1 MGFLDVK
8 QICVHT
14 SEGNVGLP
22 ILYKKT
28 AALTALFKVPLGAM
42 NSLLQG
48 TGLSAAPAGSDSAL
62 AAVVFFRYDETS
74 IGPYNEAALATI
86 VTQEGHAAP
95 AVPLVDISLPPALR
109 RSAIHILDL
118 PVTTAIANAAGREIW
133 GYPKFVTEIP
143 ITMEKGHFEGRVK
156 DPEGTEIVEMSGSL
170 GPGLPIPAADMVLL
184 SHLHGELVRARIDIK
199 ASMRAHR
206 GSGLTLTIGA
216 SSHPMAQRLSTLG
229 LDGQSPMLLQVTNSF
244 RSRLHIGERLATPW

>member
-28 AALTALFKVPLGAM
+28 AALTALFKVPLTAM
-42 NSLLQG
+42 NGLLQG
-48 TGLSAAPAGSDSAL
+48 TGLTSAPAGNDSAL

-86 VTQEGHAAP
+86 VTREGHAAP
-95 AVPLVDISLPPALR
+95 PIPLVDISLPVALR
-109 RSAIHILDL
+109 RSAVHILDL

-143 ITMEKGHFEGRVK
+143 VALEKGHFAGSVK
-156 DPEGTEIVEMSGSL
+156 DPEGTGIMEMSGDL
-170 GPGLPIPAADMVLL
+170 GPGLPIPASDMVLL
-184 SHLHGELVRARIDIK
+184 SHLHGEMVRARIDVR

-206 GSGLTLTIGA
+206 GRGLKLTIGT
-216 SSHPMAQRLSTLG
+216 SSHPMAERLRTLG
-229 LDGQSPMLLQVTNSF
+229 LDGQSPMLLQVTHSF